1 MYHSADRDQTLSSML
16 GDNFFEEIL
25 HVLPRQVVLAVLC
38 NYFCLVFAFAT
49 RVQKRVPFS
58 FAWVAFLE
66 NVWQSETQ
74 KTHIILKK
82 VGSSK
87 IFNIEGFVLGY
98 SSNSND

>member
-1 MYHSADRDQTLSSML
+1 MPVVSSSFRVLQNIESHTSLRKLCTMKIYHSADRDQTLSSML

-49 RVQKRVPFS
+49 RVQKRVLFS

-66 NVWQSETQ
+66 NV
-74 KTHIILKK
+74 
-82 VGSSK
+82 
-87 IFNIEGFVLGY
+87 
-98 SSNSND
+98 